1 MTPLGFGDLV
11 TTLIVV
17 WAAAVVV
24 AAVEVVFFKS
34 RYRLP
39 AHPVLFAAS
48 RFICFGCMF
57 TVIGFAQKANNLGLM
72 SFGLYLFTV
81 LMAALAVFTAGACLP
96 RAKT

>member
-17 WAAAVVV
+17 WTAAVVV

-57 TVIGFAQKANNLGLM
+57 TVIGIAQKANNLGLM

>member
-17 WAAAVVV
+17 WVAAVVV

-34 RYRLP
+34 RDRLP

-48 RFICFGCMF
+48 RFICFGCTF
-57 TVIGFAQKANNLGLM
+57 TVFGIARKANDLGLM
-72 SFGLYLFTV
+72 TYSLYLFTV
-81 LMAALAVFTAGACLP
+81 FATALAMFTAGASLP
-96 RAKT
+96 RAKD